1 LIFVNITR
9 LQKDILE
16 VMSIDKDILDIRENK
31 NVITSTFRD
40 RIRKIR
46 DHFNL
51 KAREWFE
58 KLDEEGWI
66 LRPIIYKKHDE
77 KQIALLSKAYKRML
91 IQGIDFEELGS
102 KKNVRLSDAEYT
114 ELKNVLKSTAIGRMN
129 EGKGYKETG
138 LFIHEDE
145 NRYSINIPA
154 CMNRI
159 LKFNGNSN
167 KSMADYS
174 NKFFFSLIHE
184 VKPKRTI
191 EQWIE
196 FMMGLNLLLKT
207 KDGFIE
213 RISNYELDG
222 KYSVVKK
229 WLEDD
234 CKKEID
240 SMKKVI
246 NGPYLDVLEKN
257 QVPYYKVQLQEAE
270 KIKDS
275 INVDKLSEKDDKNM
289 ENFRDVISKIE
300 EFLEICYQVYDSD
313 GWNNIKTYNPS
324 PILELYRILFLDI
337 DTILPRTYVSPSSS
351 ASLCLIFTNSPLLAE
366 KLFSRAIFKSLGL
379 PVFPISL
386 PMYLSTTNHPFSLI
400 LKYIQIFFPNTL

>member
-1 LIFVNITR
+1 MGIHMFSGELYPYPEAIFYITP
-9 LQKDILE
+9 IS
-16 VMSIDKDILDIRENK
+16 VSYTHLD
-31 NVITSTFRD
+31 V
-40 RIRKIR
+40 
-46 DHFNL
+46 
-51 KAREWFE
+51 
-58 KLDEEGWI
+58 
-66 LRPIIYKKHDE
+66 
-77 KQIALLSKAYKRML
+77 YKR
-91 IQGIDFEELGS
+91 Q
-102 KKNVRLSDAEYT
+102 EYT
-114 ELKNVLKSTAIGRMN
+114 ELKNVLKSTAIGKMN

-184 VKPKRTI
+184 VKPKRTL

-222 KYSVVKK
+222 RYSVVKK

-300 EFLEICYQVYDSD
+300 EFLGVCYQVY
-313 GWNNIKTYNPS
+313 
-324 PILELYRILFLDI
+324 RC
-337 DTILPRTYVSPSSS
+337 V
-351 ASLCLIFTNSPLLAE
+351 
-366 KLFSRAIFKSLGL
+366 
-379 PVFPISL
+379 
-386 PMYLSTTNHPFSLI
+386 
-400 LKYIQIFFPNTL
+400 

>member
-16 VMSIDKDILDIRENK
+16 VMSIDKDILDIRENR

-77 KQIALLSKAYKRML
+77 KQIVLLSKAYKRML
-91 IQGIDFEELGS
+91 IHGIDFEELGS
-102 KKNVRLSDAEYT
+102 KKDVRLSDAEYT

-174 NKFFFSLIHE
+174 NSFLQPYTRGKAETHSRA
-184 VKPKRTI
+184 VDRVY
-191 EQWIE
+191 
-196 FMMGLNLLLKT
+196 
-207 KDGFIE
+207 DGAKSFA
-213 RISNYELDG
+213 
-222 KYSVVKK
+222 
-229 WLEDD
+229 
-234 CKKEID
+234 
-240 SMKKVI
+240 
-246 NGPYLDVLEKN
+246 KN
-257 QVPYYKVQLQEAE
+257 QGRFY
-270 KIKDS
+270 
-275 INVDKLSEKDDKNM
+275 
-289 ENFRDVISKIE
+289 
-300 EFLEICYQVYDSD
+300 
-313 GWNNIKTYNPS
+313 
-324 PILELYRILFLDI
+324 
-337 DTILPRTYVSPSSS
+337 
-351 ASLCLIFTNSPLLAE
+351 
-366 KLFSRAIFKSLGL
+366 
-379 PVFPISL
+379 
-386 PMYLSTTNHPFSLI
+386 
-400 LKYIQIFFPNTL
+400 

>member
-1 LIFVNITR
+1 MAPPLR
-9 LQKDILE
+9 LL
-16 VMSIDKDILDIRENK
+16 
-31 NVITSTFRD
+31 
-40 RIRKIR
+40 
-46 DHFNL
+46 
-51 KAREWFE
+51 AREWFE

-91 IQGIDFEELGS
+91 IQNLDFEELGS
-102 KKNVRLSDAEYT
+102 KKDVRLSDAEYT

-184 VKPKRTI
+184 VKPKRI
-191 EQWIE
+191 LEQWIE

-222 KYSVVKK
+222 RYSVVKK

-300 EFLEICYQVYDSD
+300 KFLGICYQVYDSD
-313 GWNNIKTYNPS
+313 GWNNIKTYNPNIIKDIKIDDKDKPLWFRVRHIRLFIDYINTLKDPAVKSITDKIAEIKKNCEYGGFMLPIS
-324 PILELYRILFLDI
+324 PITNILQ
-337 DTILPRTYVSPSSS
+337 
-351 ASLCLIFTNSPLLAE
+351 
-366 KLFSRAIFKSLGL
+366 
-379 PVFPISL
+379 
-386 PMYLSTTNHPFSLI
+386 
-400 LKYIQIFFPNTL
+400 KYCN